1 MTGAHGQWAW
11 LGFRKALKWL
21 ELARLQILR
30 PDLDYKKY
38 GIKAEKLKEWCDL
51 VGWEV
56 LLNKKSTTWRSLSVE
71 EQQLVK
77 NEKVAIQLMIQYPS
91 IIKRPV
97 IEMNGK
103 LVVGL
108 NEDYFSL

>member
-1 MTGAHGQWAW
+1 MSTITVYGIPNCNSVKKVLDWY
-11 LGFRKALKWL
+11 KKNNI
-21 ELARLQILR
+21 QIAFV
-30 PDLDYKKY
+30 DYKKY
-38 GIKAEKLKEWCDL
+38 GIKAEKLKGWCDL

>member
-1 MTGAHGQWAW
+1 M
-11 LGFRKALKWL
+11 F
-21 ELARLQILR
+21 
-30 PDLDYKKY
+30 
-38 GIKAEKLKEWCDL
+38 C
-51 VGWEV
+51 
-56 LLNKKSTTWRSLSVE
+56 KKSTTWRSLSVE

-108 NEDYFSL
+108 NEDYFNL

>member
-1 MTGAHGQWAW
+1 MYFIWCTIFFVH
-11 LGFRKALKWL
+11 F
-21 ELARLQILR
+21 I
-30 PDLDYKKY
+30 DYKKY
-38 GIKAEKLKEWCDL
+38 GIKAEKLIEWCKA
-51 VGWEV
+51 VGWEI

-97 IEMNGK
+97 IEMTGK